1 MGNFVNILNEFD
13 LDKWSV
19 VFEDDYFKFFS
30 PNNQVNWDINT
41 WHNGLIF
48 SKIKQSF
55 LYDKPLGYKYSLSEK
70 LLELT
75 SRYNGKEQ
83 LVNLQGDFLLDEWER
98 IVDSN
103 KLNDKFI
110 IISIKSVEIGE
121 PVSSI
126 CTSAII
132 QPKMAN
138 VWNTESQSFVFDE
151 WATTIF
157 ISDNHICF
165 YDETKGYRIYDEN
178 CNLVSDKWFEDCSTL
193 GYTGKTCVLSQ
204 GKWFYFDENDDLI
217 HCNENDS
224 NILNE
229 CNNYQNN
236 KTIIE

>member
-30 PNNQVNWDINT
+30 PNNQGNWDIYT
-41 WHNGLIF
+41 WHNALIF

-55 LYDKPLGYKYSLSEK
+55 LYDKPLSYKYSPSNK

-75 SRYNGKEQ
+75 SIYNGKVQ
-83 LVNLQGDFLLDEWER
+83 LVNLQGDFLLKEWER
-98 IVDSN
+98 YIDSII
-103 KLNDKFI
+103 LNDKFI

-121 PVSSI
+121 R

-138 VWNTESQSFVFDE
+138 VLDTESQSFVFDE

-157 ISDNHICF
+157 HSDNHICF
-165 YDETKGYRIYDEN
+165 HDENKGYRIFDEN
-178 CNLVSDKWFEDCSTL
+178 CNLVSDQWFEDCVTL
-193 GYTGKTCVLSQ
+193 GYTGKTCVLYQ
-204 GKWFYFDENDDLI
+204 GEWFYFDENDDLI
-217 HCNENDS
+217 HCNEHDS
-224 NILNE
+224 KVLNE
-229 CNNYQNN
+229 C
-236 KTIIE
+236 